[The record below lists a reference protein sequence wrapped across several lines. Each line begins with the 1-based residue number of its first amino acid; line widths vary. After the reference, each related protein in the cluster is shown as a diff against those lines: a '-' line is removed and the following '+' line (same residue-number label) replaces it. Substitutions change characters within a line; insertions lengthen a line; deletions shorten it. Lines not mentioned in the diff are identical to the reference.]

1 MMRSSVKYGFL
12 FVAVIVVLLLTIV
25 RAKKEIGSQA
35 GFALQES
42 IIDDYYQRVGRVPSA
57 TSGKHRDKVK
67 EISIDLGDEVVE
79 YVFGDSVEMEIADRL
94 VNQYVLARINSLN
107 PDSFNH
113 HFRKRL
119 AQFSISGE
127 TGVAYRFHNRNFY
140 SNNDSISA
148 SSARYQSPNVT
159 LDLLNE
165 ASVSVWVN
173 YNFMTVVTHASAFPF
188 FGIGLLIV
196 WGIIS
201 WWGFYFK
208 RKEKLEVQ
216 EQELAVVE
224 VVSEVK
230 LSHELEAIPE
240 VRTVSE
246 AKTMSSIENE
256 STLLAEKELISNGL
270 YISSLRELY
279 INREH
284 VPIQP
289 LPLRILELLIKE
301 MEHGGYVSRE
311 CIKNAC
317 WEGKPTEVVNTR
329 IDTHIKQIR
338 KLLLDSGY
346 EVVTVR
352 KEGFLLQ
359 RI

>member
-1 MMRSSVKYGFL
+1 M
-12 FVAVIVVLLLTIV
+12 AVIVVLLLTIE

-35 GFALQES
+35 GIALQES
-42 IIDDYYQRVGRVPSA
+42 IIDDYYQRMGEMPSA
-57 TSGKHRDKVK
+57 TSGKYRDKVK
-67 EISIDLGDEVVE
+67 EVSIDWGGEMIKYD
-79 YVFGDSVEMEIADRL
+79 FGDSVEVEVADRL
-94 VNQYVLARINSLN
+94 VNQNVLARINSLN
-107 PDSFNH
+107 PDSFNN

-119 AQFSISGE
+119 EQFSISGE
-127 TGVAYRFHNRNFY
+127 TGVVYRFHNRNFY
-140 SNNDSISA
+140 SNNDSISV

-165 ASVSVWVN
+165 ASVSVGVN
-173 YNFMTVVTHASAFPF
+173 YNFMTIVKHASVFPF
-188 FGIGLLIV
+188 LGGGLLIV

-201 WWGFYFK
+201 WRGFSFK
-208 RKEKLEVQ
+208 RKEKPEVQ
-216 EQELAVVE
+216 KQETAAVE
-224 VVSEVK
+224 VMPEVK
-230 LSHELEAIPE
+230 LSQEPEAMSE
-240 VRTVSE
+240 VRTMSDPETV
-246 AKTMSSIENE
+246 SSIENE
-256 STLLAEKELISNGL
+256 STLRAEKEMIPNGL

-301 MEHGGYVSRE
+301 MEHEGYVSRE

-317 WEGKPTEVVNTR
+317 WEGEPVAVVNTR

-338 KLLLDSGY
+338 RLLLDSGY
-346 EVVTVR
+346 EIVTVR

>member
-1 MMRSSVKYGFL
+1 M
-12 FVAVIVVLLLTIV
+12 AVIVVLLLTIE

-35 GFALQES
+35 SIALQES
-42 IIDDYYQRVGRVPSA
+42 IIDDYYQRMGEIPSA
-57 TSGKHRDKVK
+57 TSGKYRDKVK
-67 EISIDLGDEVVE
+67 EVSIDWGGEMIKYD
-79 YVFGDSVEMEIADRL
+79 FGDSVEVEVADRL
-94 VNQYVLARINSLN
+94 VNQNVLARINSLN
-107 PDSFNH
+107 PDSFNN

-119 AQFSISGE
+119 EQFSISGE
-127 TGVAYRFHNRNFY
+127 TGVVYRFHNRNFY
-140 SNNDSISA
+140 SNNDSISV

-165 ASVSVWVN
+165 ASVSVGVN
-173 YNFMTVVTHASAFPF
+173 YNFMTIVKHASVFPF
-188 FGIGLLIV
+188 LGVGLLIV

-201 WWGFYFK
+201 WRGFSFK
-208 RKEKLEVQ
+208 RKEKPEVQ
-216 EQELAVVE
+216 KQETAAVE
-224 VVSEVK
+224 VMPEVK
-230 LSHELEAIPE
+230 LSQEPEAMSE
-240 VRTVSE
+240 VRTMSDPETV
-246 AKTMSSIENE
+246 SSIENE
-256 STLLAEKELISNGL
+256 STLRAEKEMIPNGL

-301 MEHGGYVSRE
+301 MEHEGYVSRE

-317 WEGKPTEVVNTR
+317 WEGEPVAVVNTR

-338 KLLLDSGY
+338 RLLLDSGY
-346 EVVTVR
+346 EIVTVR

>member
-1 MMRSSVKYGFL
+1 MMRSSVKYGLL

-35 GFALQES
+35 SFALQES
-42 IIDDYYQRVGRVPSA
+42 IIDDYYQRMGGIPSA

-79 YVFGDSVEMEIADRL
+79 YVFGDSVETEIADRL
-94 VNQYVLARINSLN
+94 VNQNVLARINSLN

-173 YNFMTVVTHASAFPF
+173 YNFMTVVKHASAFPF
-188 FGIGLLIV
+188 LGIGLLIV
-196 WGIIS
+196 WSIIS
-201 WWGFYFK
+201 WRGFSFK
-208 RKEKLEVQ
+208 RKEKPEMQ
-216 EQELAVVE
+216 EQEAAVVE
-224 VVSEVK
+224 VMPEVK
-230 LSHELEAIPE
+230 ALRAP
-240 VRTVSE
+240 E
-246 AKTMSSIENE
+246 AKTVSDPETASSIENE
-256 STLLAEKELISNGL
+256 STLRAEKEMIPNGL

-301 MEHGGYVSRE
+301 MEHEGYVSRE
-311 CIKNAC
+311 CIKNVC
-317 WEGKPTEVVNTR
+317 WKGKLTEVVNTR

>member
-1 MMRSSVKYGFL
+1 M
-12 FVAVIVVLLLTIV
+12 AVIVVLLLTIE

-35 GFALQES
+35 GIALQES
-42 IIDDYYQRVGRVPSA
+42 IIDDYYQRMGEMPSA
-57 TSGKHRDKVK
+57 TSGKYRDKVK
-67 EISIDLGDEVVE
+67 EVSIDWGGEMIKYD
-79 YVFGDSVEMEIADRL
+79 FGDSVEVEVADRL
-94 VNQYVLARINSLN
+94 VNQNVLARVNSLN
-107 PDSFNH
+107 PDSFNN

-119 AQFSISGE
+119 EQFSISGE
-127 TGVAYRFHNRNFY
+127 TGVVYRFHNRNFY
-140 SNNDSISA
+140 SNNDSISV

-165 ASVSVWVN
+165 ASVSVGVN
-173 YNFMTVVTHASAFPF
+173 YNFMTIVKHVSVFPF
-188 FGIGLLIV
+188 LGGGLLIV

-201 WWGFYFK
+201 WRGFSFK
-208 RKEKLEVQ
+208 RKEKPEVQ
-216 EQELAVVE
+216 KQETAAVE
-224 VVSEVK
+224 VMPEVK
-230 LSHELEAIPE
+230 LSQEPEAMSE
-240 VRTVSE
+240 VRTMSDPETV
-246 AKTMSSIENE
+246 SSIENE
-256 STLLAEKELISNGL
+256 STLRAEKEMIPNGL

-301 MEHGGYVSRE
+301 MEHEGYVSRE

-317 WEGKPTEVVNTR
+317 WEGEPVAVVNTR

-338 KLLLDSGY
+338 RLLLDSGY
-346 EVVTVR
+346 EIVTVR

>member
-1 MMRSSVKYGFL
+1 M
-12 FVAVIVVLLLTIV
+12 AVIVVLLLTIE

-35 GFALQES
+35 GIALQES
-42 IIDDYYQRVGRVPSA
+42 IIDDYYQRMGEIPSA
-57 TSGKHRDKVK
+57 TSGKYRDKVK
-67 EISIDLGDEVVE
+67 EVSIDWGGEMIKYD
-79 YVFGDSVEMEIADRL
+79 FGDSVEVEVADRL
-94 VNQYVLARINSLN
+94 VNQNVLARVNSLN
-107 PDSFNH
+107 PDSFNN

-119 AQFSISGE
+119 EQFSISGE
-127 TGVAYRFHNRNFY
+127 TGVVYRFHNRNFY
-140 SNNDSISA
+140 SNNDSISV

-165 ASVSVWVN
+165 ASVSVGVN
-173 YNFMTVVTHASAFPF
+173 YNFMTIVKHVSVFPF
-188 FGIGLLIV
+188 LGGGLLIV

-201 WWGFYFK
+201 WRGFSFK
-208 RKEKLEVQ
+208 RKEKPEVQ
-216 EQELAVVE
+216 KQETAAVE
-224 VVSEVK
+224 VMPEVK
-230 LSHELEAIPE
+230 LSQEPEAMSE
-240 VRTVSE
+240 VRTMSDPETV
-246 AKTMSSIENE
+246 SSIENE
-256 STLLAEKELISNGL
+256 STLRAEKEMIPNGL

-301 MEHGGYVSRE
+301 MEHEGYVSRE

-317 WEGKPTEVVNTR
+317 WEGGPVAVVNTR

-338 KLLLDSGY
+338 RLLLDSGY
-346 EVVTVR
+346 EIVTVR

>member
-12 FVAVIVVLLLTIV
+12 FVAVIVVLLLTIE

-35 GFALQES
+35 SFALQES
-42 IIDDYYQRVGRVPSA
+42 IIDDYYQRVGGIPLA

-67 EISIDLGDEVVE
+67 EVSIDLGGEVVE
-79 YVFGDSVEMEIADRL
+79 YVFGDSVETEIADRL

-107 PDSFNH
+107 PDSFNN

-173 YNFMTVVTHASAFPF
+173 YNSMTVVKHASAFPF

-201 WWGFYFK
+201 WRGFSFK
-208 RKEKLEVQ
+208 RKEKPEVQ
-216 EQELAVVE
+216 EQETAVVE
-224 VVSEVK
+224 VMPEVK
-230 LSHELEAIPE
+230 ALRAP
-240 VRTVSE
+240 E
-246 AKTMSSIENE
+246 AKTVSDPETVSSIENE
-256 STLLAEKELISNGL
+256 STLRAEKEMIPNGL

-301 MEHGGYVSRE
+301 MERGGYVSRE

>member
-1 MMRSSVKYGFL
+1 M
-12 FVAVIVVLLLTIV
+12 AVIVVLLLTIE

-35 GFALQES
+35 GIALQES
-42 IIDDYYQRVGRVPSA
+42 IIDDYYQRMGEIPSV
-57 TSGKHRDKVK
+57 TSGKYRDKVK
-67 EISIDLGDEVVE
+67 EVSIDWGGEMIKYD
-79 YVFGDSVEMEIADRL
+79 FGDSVEVEVADRL
-94 VNQYVLARINSLN
+94 VNQNVLARINSLN
-107 PDSFNH
+107 PDSFNN

-119 AQFSISGE
+119 EQFSISGE
-127 TGVAYRFHNRNFY
+127 TGVVYRFHNRNFY
-140 SNNDSISA
+140 SNNDSISV

-165 ASVSVWVN
+165 ASVSVGVN
-173 YNFMTVVTHASAFPF
+173 YNFMTIVKHVSVFPF
-188 FGIGLLIV
+188 LGGGLLIV

-201 WWGFYFK
+201 WRGFSFK
-208 RKEKLEVQ
+208 RKEKPEVQ
-216 EQELAVVE
+216 KQETAAVE
-224 VVSEVK
+224 VMPEVK
-230 LSHELEAIPE
+230 LSQEPEAMSE
-240 VRTVSE
+240 VRTMSDPETV
-246 AKTMSSIENE
+246 SSIENE
-256 STLLAEKELISNGL
+256 STLRAEKEMIPNGL

-301 MEHGGYVSRE
+301 MEHEGYVSRE

-317 WEGKPTEVVNTR
+317 WEGEPVAVVNTR

-338 KLLLDSGY
+338 RLLLDSGY
-346 EVVTVR
+346 EIVTVR

>member
-12 FVAVIVVLLLTIV
+12 FVAVIVVLLLTIE

-35 GFALQES
+35 GIALQES
-42 IIDDYYQRVGRVPSA
+42 IIDDYYQRMGEIPSA
-57 TSGKHRDKVK
+57 TSGKYRDKVK
-67 EISIDLGDEVVE
+67 EVSIDWGGEMIKYD
-79 YVFGDSVEMEIADRL
+79 FGDSVEVEVADRL
-94 VNQYVLARINSLN
+94 VNQNVLARVNSLN
-107 PDSFNH
+107 PDSFNN

-119 AQFSISGE
+119 EQFSISGE
-127 TGVAYRFHNRNFY
+127 TGVVYRFHNRNFY
-140 SNNDSISA
+140 SNNDSISVPL
-148 SSARYQSPNVT
+148 ARYQSPNAT

-173 YNFMTVVTHASAFPF
+173 YNFMTIVKHASVFPF
-188 FGIGLLIV
+188 LGIGLLIV

-201 WWGFYFK
+201 WWGFSFK

-230 LSHELEAIPE
+230 LSQESEAIPE
-240 VRTVSE
+240 VRAVSE
-246 AKTMSSIENE
+246 AETVSSIENE
-256 STLLAEKELISNGL
+256 STLRAEKEVIPDGL
-270 YISSLRELY
+270 YISPLRKLY
-279 INREH
+279 INGEY
-284 VPIQP
+284 VPVQP
-289 LPLRILELLIKE
+289 LPLRILELLMEE
-301 MEHGGYVSRE
+301 MEHEGYVSRE

-317 WEGKPTEVVNTR
+317 WEGKSVAVVNTR

-338 KLLLDSGY
+338 RLLLDSGY
-346 EVVTVR
+346 EIVTVR

>member
-1 MMRSSVKYGFL
+1 M
-12 FVAVIVVLLLTIV
+12 AVIVVLLLTIE

-35 GFALQES
+35 GIALQES
-42 IIDDYYQRVGRVPSA
+42 IIDDYYQRMGEMPSA
-57 TSGKHRDKVK
+57 TSGKYRDKVK
-67 EISIDLGDEVVE
+67 EVSIDWGGEMIKYD
-79 YVFGDSVEMEIADRL
+79 FGDSVEVEVADRL
-94 VNQYVLARINSLN
+94 VNQNVLARINSLN
-107 PDSFNH
+107 PDSFNN

-119 AQFSISGE
+119 EQFSISGE
-127 TGVAYRFHNRNFY
+127 TGVVYRFHNRNFY
-140 SNNDSISA
+140 SNNDSISV

-165 ASVSVWVN
+165 ASVSVGVN
-173 YNFMTVVTHASAFPF
+173 YNFMTIVKHVSVFPF
-188 FGIGLLIV
+188 LGGGLLIV

-201 WWGFYFK
+201 WRGFSFK
-208 RKEKLEVQ
+208 RKEKPEVQ
-216 EQELAVVE
+216 KQETAAVE
-224 VVSEVK
+224 VMPEVK
-230 LSHELEAIPE
+230 LSQEPEAMSE
-240 VRTVSE
+240 VRTMSDPETV
-246 AKTMSSIENE
+246 SSIENE
-256 STLLAEKELISNGL
+256 STLRAEKEMIPNGL

-301 MEHGGYVSRE
+301 MEHEGYVSRE

-317 WEGKPTEVVNTR
+317 WEGEPVAVVNTR

-338 KLLLDSGY
+338 RLLLDSGY
-346 EVVTVR
+346 EIVTVR

>member
-1 MMRSSVKYGFL
+1 M
-12 FVAVIVVLLLTIV
+12 AVIVVLLLTIE

-35 GFALQES
+35 SIALQES
-42 IIDDYYQRVGRVPSA
+42 IIDDYYQRMGEIPSA
-57 TSGKHRDKVK
+57 TSGKYRDKVK
-67 EISIDLGDEVVE
+67 EVSIDWGGEMIKYD
-79 YVFGDSVEMEIADRL
+79 FGDSVEVEVADRL
-94 VNQYVLARINSLN
+94 VNQNVLARINSLN
-107 PDSFNH
+107 PDSFNN

-119 AQFSISGE
+119 EQFSISGE
-127 TGVAYRFHNRNFY
+127 TGVVYRFHNRNFY
-140 SNNDSISA
+140 SNNDSISV

-165 ASVSVWVN
+165 ASVSVGVN
-173 YNFMTVVTHASAFPF
+173 YNFMTIVKHVSVFPF
-188 FGIGLLIV
+188 LGGGLLIV

-201 WWGFYFK
+201 WCGFSFK
-208 RKEKLEVQ
+208 RKEKPEVQ
-216 EQELAVVE
+216 KQETAAVE
-224 VVSEVK
+224 VMPEVK
-230 LSHELEAIPE
+230 LSQEPEAMSE
-240 VRTVSE
+240 VRTMSDPETV
-246 AKTMSSIENE
+246 SSIENE
-256 STLLAEKELISNGL
+256 STLRAEKEMIPNGL

-301 MEHGGYVSRE
+301 MEHEGYVSRE

-317 WEGKPTEVVNTR
+317 WEGEPVAVVNTR

-338 KLLLDSGY
+338 RLLLDSGY
-346 EVVTVR
+346 EIVTVR